1 MEKRPNFLRRPRSAE
16 LSTESKQ
23 EDKNPEKDGS
33 FRISPPDLENIS
45 WKTTFPLHLALFPIA
60 IPGHSQQRMH
70 IRSLKV
76 PSASSISFPERSVR
90 YICGS
95 ASRFGYVRRVS
106 DIFFPLRGSYPT
118 HQPVFEDV
126 WAGEA
131 DWLAAECMKAS

>member
-33 FRISPPDLENIS
+33 FRISPATLKIYLGR
-45 WKTTFPLHLALFPIA
+45 PLFLFTSLFPIA

-131 DWLAAECMKAS
+131 GWLTAECMKAS